1 VRAFADARDWGGY
14 HTPKNLAMALG
25 GETGEL
31 LAEFQ
36 WLTPEESVAVMDNP
50 ETAVRVREEMADV
63 FAYLLRLADV
73 LDVDLAQALLDKME
87 RNEIRFP
94 VPPADRNAT
103 RGQLPGTAPPFGS

>member
-1 VRAFADARDWGGY
+1 MLRRRMRAFADARGWGEY

-36 WLTPEESVAVMDNP
+36 WLTPEESAAVMDDP
-50 ETAVRVREEMADV
+50 DAAFRVREEMADV
-63 FAYLLRLADV
+63 FAYLLQLADA

-94 VPPADRNAT
+94 VPPS
-103 RGQLPGTAPPFGS
+103 GP